1 MNKSGFLSLSYQHQS
16 PLGTSVTS
24 YSRKLRH
31 ESFHRACT
39 EATLRAVKEVRV
51 VEGDSEAMEVGLVA
65 KLMSSGIKIIHLLRD
80 PRGIIHSRLQLKE
93 FCLKKGVILC
103 ADDVCGTYRNTLRAV
118 DTVLDRVFPRSSEA
132 TSMSHG
138 ERQYL
143 RIKYEDVA
151 MEPVK
156 MLGRIYGWAGYAIST
171 HFLFQIN
178 AMIIHLVTSYFS
190 CHRIGQVD
198 PHIAEWAYSTTHA
211 KKSDNAYRIQRNSSA
226 VAYAWREGKKPLT
239 PRQNQIAIRKCGD
252 VLTKLEYETER
263 EITEALQ
270 KPLPAPIWTAHS
282 GRRVPSGRYKYNR
295 DGRQKKY

>member
-1 MNKSGFLSLSYQHQS
+1 
-16 PLGTSVTS
+16 
-24 YSRKLRH
+24 
-31 ESFHRACT
+31 
-39 EATLRAVKEVRV
+39 
-51 VEGDSEAMEVGLVA
+51 
-65 KLMSSGIKIIHLLRD
+65 
-80 PRGIIHSRLQLKE
+80 
-93 FCLKKGVILC
+93 
-103 ADDVCGTYRNTLRAV
+103 
-118 DTVLDRVFPRSSEA
+118 
-132 TSMSHG
+132 
-138 ERQYL
+138 
-143 RIKYEDVA
+143 
-151 MEPVK
+151 
-156 MLGRIYGWAGYAIST
+156 
-171 HFLFQIN
+171 
-178 AMIIHLVTSYFS
+178 MIIHLVTSYFS

-295 DGRQKKY
+295 DGRQKKYWVGFWKRKWATRSLKTIPYRSPTKMVQFFYSWNSWSGTYTENH